1 MLRRDPPRLFQEDV
15 RIASE
20 PEAPHASL
28 VPVIQRERLAT
39 GGGHANREAGH
50 QRVEHLEALAV
61 RVQRIEIA
69 NGQGDGGH
77 GVLLPL
83 CFAHRRSLRGE
94 PGVTP
99 RRRFRATSIDH
110 LHAQP

>member
-1 MLRRDPPRLFQEDV
+1 VIVLRLLRLLVAGGIRPVEDAPAMLRRDPPRLFQEDV

-50 QRVEHLEALAV
+50 QRVEHLEALP
-61 RVQRIEIA
+61 VQVKGIEIA
-69 NGQGDGGH
+69 NG
-77 GVLLPL
+77 
-83 CFAHRRSLRGE
+83 SE
-94 PGVTP
+94 
-99 RRRFRATSIDH
+99 
-110 LHAQP
+110 